1 MNKKAMVALLGQVTE
16 MNKLL
21 QSMVFSMNLTPIPTM
36 LVGEIIPTL
45 VGEGRAKKI
54 KDDRVVRVIIVV
66 KHLAIDKDNIKTDH
80 TIQHLNNNKLSA
92 LLHPPPHLWK
102 LFFAKLRQLADDF
115 IGKPSGSLP
124 SNTKIPDQ
132 VGGSRKEKC
141 QAVTLRS
148 ERIFIYDPNPEHRN
162 SISRPNAKNAT
173 PSEMKNVA
181 KRLIRMNDYEVVA
194 LTQAT
199 SDFFKKGVRKKMTNR
214 GSFTVPCSIGGM
226 DLGRALCRALID
238 VYQGELT
245 MQLNDQKVTFN
256 VVNAMKFPSDAKN
269 YNKIKFL
276 GWDYCEEEV
285 FAKLFSLEEFFEDEN
300 PQDILEEVN
309 VVSDTRKLKPL
320 DLQTKARIVLGH
332 KIFHA
337 GLEVDL
343 AKIDVVSMLPSL
355 FDLKTLR
362 SFLGHAGI
370 YRRFLKVP
378 ILITL
383 IGRKPFELMCDAS
396 DVVIGA
402 MLGKIGI
409 VARIG
414 IENQVADHLSCLSNA
429 PFQRKKKEITDCFF
443 DKQLFAVEG
452 KELWDCPLIYTSES
466 GQIADSM
473 FLSFWGQDRVESWE
487 HNHTRWNSL
496 LPTFREIP
504 QQSILE
510 IKLFDVLGTDFIGPF
525 SQSGGH
531 LYILLDM
538 DYVSKW
544 VEAISNVKIDVI
556 TVSKFLKK
564 NIFSRFGTPRA
575 LINDEGSHFIN
586 HIITKL
592 LVMYNINHKVATANK
607 PQTNGQV
614 DVCNREIKILEKVVN
629 SSLKDLADHLDST
642 LLAYCTAYKTPIGMS
657 PYALVFGKA
666 CHLPRELECK
676 KLWACKKLNFN
687 NRVQERLDYF
697 SCTSFRNDIFK
708 PLRTPKSIKKRQR
721 HCTISTLVNTIAPW
735 KESITL

>member
-1 MNKKAMVALLGQVTE
+1 
-16 MNKLL
+16 
-21 QSMVFSMNLTPIPTM
+21 
-36 LVGEIIPTL
+36 
-45 VGEGRAKKI
+45 
-54 KDDRVVRVIIVV
+54 
-66 KHLAIDKDNIKTDH
+66 
-80 TIQHLNNNKLSA
+80 
-92 LLHPPPHLWK
+92 
-102 LFFAKLRQLADDF
+102 
-115 IGKPSGSLP
+115 
-124 SNTKIPDQ
+124 
-132 VGGSRKEKC
+132 
-141 QAVTLRS
+141 
-148 ERIFIYDPNPEHRN
+148 
-162 SISRPNAKNAT
+162 
-173 PSEMKNVA
+173 
-181 KRLIRMNDYEVVA
+181 MNDYEVVA

-214 GSFTVPCSIGGM
+214 GRFTVPCSIGGM
-226 DLGRALCRALID
+226 DLGRALCDLGASINLMSLSIFKKLGIGEVQPTQMVPQFANRSISRPEDKIED
-238 VYQGELT
+238 VLV
-245 MQLNDQKVTFN
+245 KVD
-256 VVNAMKFPSDAKN
+256 KF
-269 YNKIKFL
+269 
-276 GWDYCEEEV
+276 
-285 FAKLFSLEEFFEDEN
+285 FSHRL
-300 PQDILEEVN
+300 
-309 VVSDTRKLKPL
+309 S
-320 DLQTKARIVLGH
+320 RIVLGH

-370 YRRFLKVP
+370 YHRFLKVP

-402 MLGKIGI
+402 MLD
-409 VARIG
+409 RIG

-452 KELWDCPLIYTSES
+452 KELCTLWRT
-466 GQIADSM
+466 
-473 FLSFWGQDRVESWE
+473 LSRIQNGC
-487 HNHTRWNSL
+487 
-496 LPTFREIP
+496 
-504 QQSILE
+504 
-510 IKLFDVLGTDFIGPF
+510 KGTDFIGPF

-556 TVSKFLKK
+556 TV
-564 NIFSRFGTPRA
+564 
-575 LINDEGSHFIN
+575 HFIN

-721 HCTISTLVNTIAPW
+721 HCTISTFVNTIAPW